1 VIVSRA
7 RTHLLLTYL
16 LTAPFLGVQNALL
29 ATFGALL
36 PDADHPRSVIL
47 SPLSLLET
55 VIRKPVRARLGE
67 LLKHR
72 GPLHCPWLWL
82 ALVLTLHASG
92 KRVPAYFALGGLL
105 HVLQDALTTMGI
117 PVWWRRDGRAVFLAL
132 TDVPADR
139 WDRFL
144 LPACLAVSWALF
156 LLNPG
161 ELYSTH
167 PQPVV
172 EDFYWWTRSE
182 LFRPFLHSNSAL
194 TQESVRLQRYGRLPH
209 VRARLHYADGD
220 RIVSGFWT
228 PVGWI
233 RGDDGRWHPPPD
245 RGYSLLNLEYRRA
258 WCTTRVVHS
267 WPVDGRALVLDALLE
282 YRGLDHRRLEGLV
295 GRAIVRGFKVRHVD
309 RTSGRLLL
317 EGHGL
322 SGLRLPRPKWMRARV
337 ILVRA

>member
-1 VIVSRA
+1 M
-7 RTHLLLTYL
+7 
-16 LTAPFLGVQNALL
+16 
-29 ATFGALL
+29 
-36 PDADHPRSVIL
+36 
-47 SPLSLLET
+47 
-55 VIRKPVRARLGE
+55 
-67 LLKHR
+67 
-72 GPLHCPWLWL
+72 
-82 ALVLTLHASG
+82 
-92 KRVPAYFALGGLL
+92 
-105 HVLQDALTTMGI
+105 LQDALTTMGI
-117 PVWWRRDGRAVFLAL
+117 PVWWRLDGRAVILAL

-139 WDRFL
+139 WDRSP

-156 LLNPG
+156 LLNSG

-182 LFRPFLHSNSAL
+182 LLRPFLHSDSTL

-282 YRGLDHRRLEGLV
+282 YRGLDHRKLEGV
-295 GRAIVRGFKVRHVD
+295 DEPRDRARVQGPTRGLDLGEVATR
-309 RTSGRLLL
+309 GY
-317 EGHGL
+317 GL
-322 SGLRLPRPKWMRARV
+322 SGLRLPRPKWMRSGSSSCAPC
-337 ILVRA
+337 